1 MPVVRFVAMVFA
13 ALALTFA
20 PPAAAKDPLPGLF
33 IKPGESFI
41 FKLENGQPVDVR
53 AASDGEEP
61 GEGELKA
68 SFTGG
73 GMARLSVRNNTG
85 EMLNYEAYITAKPD
99 KKGQRT
105 SVCTLISGGSGFES
119 WPGNLPGLR
128 LTNLKP
134 AGGSFGCF

>member
-1 MPVVRFVAMVFA
+1 MKLFRFVSVLLA
-13 ALALTFA
+13 ALSLAFA
-20 PPAAAKDPLPGLF
+20 PQAMAKDPLPGLL

-41 FKLENGQPVDVR
+41 FKLQDGQPAEIR
-53 AASDGEEP
+53 AAGDAEEP

-73 GMARLSVRNNTG
+73 GMAMLSVKNNTG

-99 KKGQRT
+99 KKGKRT
-105 SVCTLISGGSGFES
+105 SVCTLFAGGSGFES

-128 LTNLKP
+128 LTNFKP
-134 AGGSFGCF
+134 AGGNLGCF